1 MANKIDVY
9 IGKFKTSIK
18 YSSENEK
25 KALEEISQEINKDF
39 NKLLISFGRI
49 DEKMLMFF
57 MLLNLQKNIFE
68 KTNSN
73 KKDDLLAIFKEVSIF
88 VNQGTVIE
96 NNLILGLI
104 FKKNELK
111 KAVAKSKVV
120 DEKEEFI
127 NSFNIFFENIL
138 EKTLSIG
145 DVIKKT
151 TMSNY

>member
-111 KAVAKSKVV
+111 KAVAKSNVI

-145 DVIKKT
+145 DVIKSK
-151 TMSNY
+151 

>member
-111 KAVAKSKVV
+111 KATAKSNVV

-127 NSFNIFFENIL
+127 NSFNIFFYDHPCIWCIICD
-138 EKTLSIG
+138 K
-145 DVIKKT
+145 
-151 TMSNY
+151 

>member
-1 MANKIDVY
+1 MANKIDIY

-111 KAVAKSKVV
+111 KAVAKSNVI

-145 DVIKKT
+145 DVIKSK
-151 TMSNY
+151 